1 MKGQRSTLLK
11 AFLTVLVFAAVAAP
25 AAVGSDLRSP
35 DTQDAAKAGQ
45 WGRVSD
51 MLLPDTQDAAKAGQW
66 GRVSDMLLPDTQDA
80 AKASQ
85 PASDINMQSPD
96 TQDAAKAGQWGRVS
110 DMLLPDTQDAANG
123 RRGAGPTIEV
133 VTVAAPSGFDWVDSG
148 IGAAFVLG
156 LSLIGAGALLVA
168 QRRRRDSALTV

>member
-1 MKGQRSTLLK
+1 MKVQRSTLLR
-11 AFLTVLVFAAVAAP
+11 AFLAVLVVAVVAAP
-25 AAVGSDLRSP
+25 AGVASDLRSP
-35 DTQDAAKAGQ
+35 DSQDAAKAGQ

-51 MLLPDTQDAAKAGQW
+51 RLLPDTQDAAKAG
-66 GRVSDMLLPDTQDA
+66 
-80 AKASQ
+80 Q

-96 TQDAAKAGQWGRVS
+96 TQDAAKADHWGRVS
-110 DMLLPDTQDAANG
+110 DRLLPDTQDAANG

-156 LSLIGAGALLVA
+156 LSLIGAGALLVV
-168 QRRRRDSALTV
+168 QRRRRESALTV

>member
-1 MKGQRSTLLK
+1 MKVQRSTLLK
-11 AFLTVLVFAAVAAP
+11 AFLAVLVFAAVAAP

-51 MLLPDTQDAAKAGQW
+51 MLLPDTQDAAKAGQ
-66 GRVSDMLLPDTQDA
+66 S
-80 AKASQ
+80 AS
-85 PASDINMQSPD
+85 AINTQSPD
-96 TQDAAKAGQWGRVS
+96 TQDAAKAGQWGSVS
-110 DMLLPDTQDAANG
+110 DVLLPDTQDAANG
-123 RRGAGPTIEV
+123 RGGAGPTIEV

-148 IGAAFVLG
+148 IGVAFVLG
-156 LSLIGAGALLVA
+156 LSLIGAGALLVV